1 MCGCLDKELTEFP
14 LIKSRIYLCIMT
26 TNARTR
32 VAPKIILSFLYIP
45 GLYYIISMGLIWTER
60 EAQWER
66 EKERKHIWDTHKHTH
81 NMRLNAL
88 YIPVLRYMFS
98 PTLPNSLLL
107 LPGLWPLRQ
116 VLAHFCATLAS
127 SELHF
132 CITDTKKFTLTK
144 YHKKCKPKKSPE
156 QNFSG
161 VPIFESQ
168 RFPNTLLSWHP
179 RNPRV
184 FLCWEQYN
192 GEITRG
198 FRRCSPRQWFLI
210 CYNLFVPWILRVILV
225 KKRIFFIVYNVLVRR
240 F

>member
-1 MCGCLDKELTEFP
+1 
-14 LIKSRIYLCIMT
+14 
-26 TNARTR
+26 
-32 VAPKIILSFLYIP
+32 
-45 GLYYIISMGLIWTER
+45 
-60 EAQWER
+60 
-66 EKERKHIWDTHKHTH
+66 
-81 NMRLNAL
+81 
-88 YIPVLRYMFS
+88 MFS

-144 YHKKCKPKKSPE
+144 CHKKCKKKNPQNKTSPGFLSSKASGFRTR
-156 QNFSG
+156 FSPG
-161 VPIFESQ
+161 IPETHGF
-168 RFPNTLLSWHP
+168 NLLKA
-179 RNPRV
+179 V
-184 FLCWEQYN
+184 YN

-225 KKRIFFIVYNVLVRR
+225 KKEFFFIVYNVLVRR

>member
-1 MCGCLDKELTEFP
+1 
-14 LIKSRIYLCIMT
+14 
-26 TNARTR
+26 
-32 VAPKIILSFLYIP
+32 
-45 GLYYIISMGLIWTER
+45 
-60 EAQWER
+60 
-66 EKERKHIWDTHKHTH
+66 
-81 NMRLNAL
+81 
-88 YIPVLRYMFS
+88 MFS

-144 YHKKCKPKKSPE
+144 YHKKCKKKIKIPRTKLLRGSYLRKPAVSEHASLLASPKPTG
-156 QNFSG
+156 F
-161 VPIFESQ
+161 
-168 RFPNTLLSWHP
+168 TLLKA
-179 RNPRV
+179 V
-184 FLCWEQYN
+184 YN

>member
-1 MCGCLDKELTEFP
+1 M
-14 LIKSRIYLCIMT
+14 R
-26 TNARTR
+26 
-32 VAPKIILSFLYIP
+32 
-45 GLYYIISMGLIWTER
+45 
-60 EAQWER
+60 
-66 EKERKHIWDTHKHTH
+66 ERKRESIFETHTSTHTICVW
-81 NMRLNAL
+81 MR

-132 CITDTKKFTLTK
+132 CFTDTKKFTLTK
-144 YHKKCKPKKSPE
+144 YHKKCKKKKSPE

-210 CYNLFVPWILRVILV
+210 CYNLFVPWILRVISV
-225 KKRIFFIVYNVLVRR
+225 KKKNFFYCLQRFSKAFLMINIWVLVVEL
-240 F
+240 